1 MTAERDE
8 AQLRELFDR
17 TALEASGPTLT
28 KLKARA
34 ADVPE
39 TAPSRGFWRW
49 LFPALAFAGGAA
61 LTAVVLRTPDVPEP
75 VATASPS
82 QVVAPVEASS
92 VAPPPALEEVVAN
105 MEFDEDLNGLDH
117 LTGDVH
123 SDVAMWADLAPASDD
138 TDLEMWLSATESFLE
153 EGG

>member
-8 AQLRELFDR
+8 AQLRQLFDR
-17 TALEASGPTLT
+17 TALEASGATLT

-39 TAPSRGFWRW
+39 AAPSRAWRRW
-49 LFPALAFAGGAA
+49 LLPALAFAGGAA
-61 LTAVVLRTPDVPEP
+61 LTAVILRTPDAAEP
-75 VATASPS
+75 VATATPG
-82 QVVAPVEASS
+82 QVVAAVEASTS
-92 VAPPPALEEVVAN
+92 TPLEEVVAN
-105 MEFDEDLNGLDH
+105 TEFDDDLNGLAH
-117 LTGDVH
+117 LTGDVD

-138 TDLEMWLSATESFLE
+138 ADLELWLSATESFLE